1 MEQLDIIGQLE
12 AYALAK
18 GWRFVYG
25 YNKFRANIDVMHDYQ
40 PGELVLIADFRA
52 TPTIKNGRVTQM
64 IYTCLLMLG
73 RKFDIDGTVASLDET
88 PIQKYDRRLKELA
101 QTLLNTI
108 CDFSCANELEVTAA
122 PISVD
127 INVYDTN
134 IDLAIS
140 ENATFVQ

>member
-18 GWRFVYG
+18 GWRFVYRFDR
-25 YNKFRANIDVMHDYQ
+25 FRANMEAMHDYQ
-40 PGELVLIADFRA
+40 PGELVLMADFRA
-52 TPTIKNGRVTQM
+52 TPTIKNGRVTQLV
-64 IYTCLLMLG
+64 YTCLLMLG
-73 RKFDIDGTVASLDET
+73 RKFDEDGTVASLDET
-88 PIQKYDRRLKELA
+88 PMQKYDRRLKELG
-101 QTLLNTI
+101 QSLLNAI

-127 INVYDTN
+127 INVFDTN
-134 IDLAIS
+134 IDFAIS